1 MTGNVAQFFYF
12 RSNND
17 IRHCTIDA
25 ALHKP
30 VLMYEVI
37 QSKGKKWQDFKPKI
51 ELQMDNLTGG
61 EYLDF

>member
-1 MTGNVAQFFYF
+1 MTEFVAQFCYF

-17 IRHCTIDA
+17 TKHCTRYA

-37 QSKGKKWQDFKPKI
+37 QSIGKKWRDFMPKI
-51 ELQMDNLTGG
+51 ELQMDNLTG
-61 EYLDF
+61 

>member
-1 MTGNVAQFFYF
+1 MTGFVAQFFYF

-17 IRHCTIDA
+17 TRHCTRYA

-37 QSKGKKWQDFKPKI
+37 QSIGKKLQDFMPKI
-51 ELQMDNLTGG
+51 ELQMENFTGG
-61 EYLDF
+61 DYLDI